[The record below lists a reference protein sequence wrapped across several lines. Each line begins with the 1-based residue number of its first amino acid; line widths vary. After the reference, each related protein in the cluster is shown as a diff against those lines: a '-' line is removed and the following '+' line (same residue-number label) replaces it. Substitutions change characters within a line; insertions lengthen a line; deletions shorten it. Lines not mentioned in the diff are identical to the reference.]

1 MDGIKPLATRNCP
14 ICRVAMVHCD
24 FGWSC
29 PQCGSAI
36 IEPTRGEVESGN
48 EADEATKQSAWAA
61 PSASRG

>member
-1 MDGIKPLATRNCP
+1 MPEIKSLATRACP

-36 IEPTRGEVESGN
+36 IEPAHGEVEPGN
-48 EADEATKQSAWAA
+48 EAAEQSVRAA
-61 PSASRG
+61 ADMLRG

>member
-1 MDGIKPLATRNCP
+1 MREIKPLTIRSCP

-36 IEPTRGEVESGN
+36 IEPARGEGEPGK
-48 EADEATKQSAWAA
+48 EPAEQSTRAA
-61 PSASRG
+61 ANVLRG